1 MNPFI
6 NHEHFVGK
14 KFTVITAF
22 QSLYYFNKLD
32 FHEVVRSLAQ
42 ILEHGGVF
50 IATMMSRFS

>member
-1 MNPFI
+1 M

-42 ILEHGGVF
+42 MLEPGGVF